1 MHLDAAELKGFYHG
15 TRLGRFAAVRLK
27 AKVAEMWP
35 DTRGLTVVGFGFASP
50 ALCACSASAARVL
63 NFMPE
68 RQGVITWPQGGAN
81 TSVLTHESDWPLP
94 TGIADRVLMLHGLE
108 TSGNPGAVLDE
119 CWRILAPEGK
129 VLIIVPN
136 RAGMWAR
143 RDGTPFGFGRPYTAG
158 QLESHLGKRR
168 FGVLRTE
175 TALFAPPSGR
185 RFWINSASMWERIGR
200 HAPLSFAGGV
210 LLQEACKRVFQMHRP
225 PLAETVANRI
235 KALEG
240 MAVPGA
246 KPVSSRN

>member
-1 MHLDAAELKGFYHG
+1 MHLDAAELKEFYHS
-15 TRLGRFAAVRLK
+15 TRLGRSAAFRLQ

-50 ALCACSASAARVL
+50 LLGECAAARVL

-68 RQGVITWPQGGAN
+68 RQGVIAWPQGGAN
-81 TSVLTHESDWPLP
+81 KSALTHESAWPLT
-94 TGIADRVLMLHGLE
+94 TGIADRVLILHGLE

-136 RAGMWAR
+136 RAGLWAR

-185 RFWINSASMWERIGR
+185 RFWLKSAAMWERIGG

-210 LLQEACKRVFQMHRP
+210 LLQEASKRVFQMHRP
-225 PLAETVANRI
+225 PLAETVANSI